1 MTTAHAQIWV
11 SSPHNGIG
19 YYGLRDEISDTLSR
33 EHFQAIMEGARDPS
47 VTYAR
52 TGYLG
57 FMTKADRGDSL
68 FVVGSLEEALSIR
81 GFRYHPSDVEA
92 TVVRCHKSVV
102 GRYGYTTSGGN
113 SNGGRR

>member
-1 MTTAHAQIWV
+1 MTTSHAQIWV

-33 EHFQAIMEGARDPS
+33 EHFQAS

-52 TGYLG
+52 TGYLS
-57 FMTKADRGDSL
+57 FMTKADQGDSL

-81 GFRYHPSDVEA
+81 GFRYHLSDVEA
-92 TVVRCHKSVV
+92 TVVRCYKSIV
-102 GRYGYTTSGGN
+102 GRYGYTTSGEN
-113 SNGGRR
+113 SDGGRR